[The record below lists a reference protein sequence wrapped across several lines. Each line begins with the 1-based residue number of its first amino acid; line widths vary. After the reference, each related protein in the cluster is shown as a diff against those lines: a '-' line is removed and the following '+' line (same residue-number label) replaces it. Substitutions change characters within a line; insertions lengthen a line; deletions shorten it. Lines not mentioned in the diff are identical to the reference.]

1 MNFLRRIPLNRLLLL
16 CGIVVVVGIGATA
29 LASALGAGPT
39 PQPKPLA
46 QAIHDGL
53 AAPAPEG
60 VSANIQLT
68 NELLEGA
75 GLANAGGGGDGGGG
89 SSITS
94 SPLFTGGSGRLW
106 ASKDGRFRL
115 ELQDQGGDT
124 QVIYDGHTLEVYDA
138 ATNTLYRYT
147 PPKGEPGE
155 DSSGSSSSGSDHHEV
170 PSVKQIEEAISHLQR
185 HASVSGAEPSDV
197 AGQPAYTVR
206 VGPKEPG
213 SLFAGAELSFNADN
227 GTPLRTALYSTADS
241 SPVLELAAT
250 EISYGPVPD
259 SVFSITPPSNVK
271 VEEVKLEDHATAR
284 KHSARSHASEVIV
297 GVPAKEYARIHHT
310 AKRSGSS
317 PKVTTYG
324 HGPGAIVV
332 LQGRSKGSGK
342 SGELEGLPQVDINGT
357 KADELR
363 TELGTLLSF
372 ERSGVRYLLAGSV
385 SPAQLEAVAR
395 GL

>member
-1 MNFLRRIPLNRLLLL
+1 LSFLRRIPLNRLLLL
-16 CGIVVVVGIGATA
+16 CGVVLGVGIGATA

-39 PQPKPLA
+39 PKPEPLA

-53 AAPAPEG
+53 VAPAPEG

-68 NELLEGA
+68 NQLLEGA
-75 GLANAGGGGDGGGG
+75 GLASEAGDGGGEGG

-106 ASKDGRFRL
+106 ASGDGRFRL
-115 ELQDQGGDT
+115 ELQDQSGDT

-138 ATNTLYRYT
+138 ASNTLYRYT
-147 PPKGEPGE
+147 PPKGEAGE
-155 DSSGSSSSGSDHHEV
+155 ESGARGSSAYHDAKQHEV
-170 PSVKQIEEAISHLQR
+170 PSVKQIEEAISHLQQ
-185 HASVSGAEPSDV
+185 HASVSGAEPADV

-213 SLFAGAELSFNADN
+213 SLFAGAELSFDADN
-227 GTPLRTALYSTADS
+227 GTPLRTALYSTASS

-259 SVFSITPPSNVK
+259 SVFSITPPPNVK
-271 VEEVKLEDHATAR
+271 VEEVKLPSTDTAHKATAT
-284 KHSARSHASEVIV
+284 
-297 GVPAKEYARIHHT
+297 PHH
-310 AKRSGSS
+310 GHS
-317 PKVTTYG
+317 PKVTTDG
-324 HGPGAIVV
+324 RGPGTIVV
-332 LQGRSKGSGK
+332 LRSRSKASGK
-342 SGELEGLPQVDINGT
+342 NSGGLEGLPQVNIDGT
-357 KADELR
+357 KANELR
-363 TELGTLLSF
+363 TALGTLLSF

>member
-39 PQPKPLA
+39 PAPKPLA

-68 NELLEGA
+68 NQLLEGA
-75 GLANAGGGGDGGGG
+75 GLANAGGGGGDGGGG

-124 QVIYDGHTLEVYDA
+124 QVIFDGHTLEVYDA
-138 ATNTLYRYT
+138 ASNTLYRYT
-147 PPKGEPGE
+147 PPKGESGE
-155 DSSGSSSSGSDHHEV
+155 GSSGSGSGTGSDHHEV
-170 PSVKQIEEAISHLQR
+170 PSVKQIEEAISHLQG
-185 HASVSGAEPSDV
+185 HASVSGAEPGDV

-227 GTPLRTALYSTADS
+227 GTPLRTAVYSTAGS

-271 VEEVKLEDHATAR
+271 VEEVKLEAQAASDKRGAR
-284 KHSARSHASEVIV
+284 VH
-297 GVPAKEYARIHHT
+297 
-310 AKRSGSS
+310 RSGSS
-317 PKVTTYG
+317 PKVTTSG
-324 HGPGAIVV
+324 HGPGTIVV
-332 LQGRSKGSGK
+332 LQGKSKGAGK
-342 SGELEGLPQVDINGT
+342 SAGLEGLPQVNINGT
-357 KADELR
+357 KASELR